1 MALALALV
9 GCGGAVNTASTDLRT
24 LARSSAPND
33 ALACPNLTCAAKAD
47 VESPLFSLGSEELG
61 AIVRSIISA
70 QARTEFVGE
79 DPDIGQLIFVQRSRI
94 FGFVD
99 TIWIQ
104 TVDLEPKA
112 SVIMYSRSNVGFWDL
127 GVNRRRV
134 QTWLSEI
141 ESAVEPAGNQAA
153 GKPQP
158 AKSKTR

>member
-1 MALALALV
+1 M
-9 GCGGAVNTASTDLRT
+9 
-24 LARSSAPND
+24 
-33 ALACPNLTCAAKAD
+33 
-47 VESPLFSLGSEELG
+47 ESPLFSLGSEELG

-79 DPDIGQLIFVQRSRI
+79 DPDIGQLVFVQRSRI